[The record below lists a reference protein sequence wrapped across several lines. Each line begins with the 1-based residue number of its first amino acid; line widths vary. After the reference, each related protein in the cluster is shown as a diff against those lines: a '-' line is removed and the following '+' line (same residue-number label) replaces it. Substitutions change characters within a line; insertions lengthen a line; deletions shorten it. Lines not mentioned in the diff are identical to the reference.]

1 MIRNRDHHAGNGETH
16 VDFVP
21 MVDVLFNLLIF
32 FLIATTMAQVERETR
47 VALPA
52 SRAAGPISAALR
64 EFIINV
70 DVQGSTIVAGRSV
83 SDDQLLAM
91 LREAVAAGSPKVSIR
106 GDRSAAYAHVAR
118 VLDLCE
124 SAGVNDPFLESVERR

>member
-1 MIRNRDHHAGNGETH
+1 MIRNRDHHAGDTH

-52 SRAAGPISAALR
+52 SRAAGPITAALR
-64 EFIINV
+64 ELIINV
-70 DVQGSTIVAGRSV
+70 DAQGVIYVAGRVV
-83 SDDQLLAM
+83 SDEQLGVM
-91 LREAVAAGSPKVSIR
+91 LRESVAAGTPKVSIR
-106 GDRSAAYAHVAR
+106 GDRSAAYAHIAR
-118 VLDLCE
+118 VLDLCKA
-124 SAGVNDPFLESVERR
+124 AGVGDPFLESVEGR